1 MSLSLSLSLSS
12 KPTIPQ
18 TRIWNCTES
27 MVSLATDINVATNDS
42 NDIIDDADAIKR
54 QLEELSSSSLS
65 SSPPSSSIADPVF
78 SFRSTA
84 PRSLNVTCYG
94 SSSAK
99 TPERYLHEARLL
111 GYILAKRGHVCINGA
126 GSYGC
131 MAAMNDGV
139 HAGDGHVRGVIH
151 EMFLADNGYLDNNGK
166 DAIDSKDAID
176 IDIVDR
182 SQTKPNQKT
191 LLRRASS
198 HRVFENAIVLS
209 RHGQNQQQQQPKT
222 NRQGT
227 TDGNSNGDDDEK
239 ASTTGIPSDDET
251 PKKPSPI
258 REILVAGG
266 DDLQERKKFLVT
278 NTDALIVLPG
288 GPGTWDELW
297 EMACARHLELNAL
310 PIVCVNVDGYYEPF
324 REMLDRAHHDKLIRL
339 EPETIVRFADSAEEA
354 VRFVEGP
361 VVYAAD
367 KNVCVDAGVDE
378 EAVAARRRK
387 RQRQRQRQQYNG
399 PWENLVLT
407 FVVGT
412 LFGIAVA
419 RSAAVRRG

>member
-1 MSLSLSLSLSS
+1 MRCVALRCVSS
-12 KPTIPQ
+12 RNPSPKQKHTLVHP
-18 TRIWNCTES
+18 
-27 MVSLATDINVATNDS
+27 DS
-42 NDIIDDADAIKR
+42 NRLVSFAFV
-54 QLEELSSSSLS
+54 S
-65 SSPPSSSIADPVF
+65 VF
-78 SFRSTA
+78 VF
-84 PRSLNVTCYG
+84 
-94 SSSAK
+94 
-99 TPERYLHEARLL
+99 
-111 GYILAKRGHVCINGA
+111 
-126 GSYGC
+126 
-131 MAAMNDGV
+131 
-139 HAGDGHVRGVIH
+139 
-151 EMFLADNGYLDNNGK
+151 
-166 DAIDSKDAID
+166 DS
-176 IDIVDR
+176 
-182 SQTKPNQKT
+182 
-191 LLRRASS
+191 
-198 HRVFENAIVLS
+198 
-209 RHGQNQQQQQPKT
+209 
-222 NRQGT
+222 
-227 TDGNSNGDDDEK
+227 
-239 ASTTGIPSDDET
+239 
-251 PKKPSPI
+251 
-258 REILVAGG
+258 GG